1 MTIRHQSY
9 FHTVIEHDVRHMRGR
24 ELIFTFDIYVRK
36 ITSDR
41 GAVSIN
47 ETILASVFLIK
58 ALRRML
64 INRLSKQFDALIWM
78 GTRASIGLN
87 IPHGTRLVLH

>member
-1 MTIRHQSY
+1 M
-9 FHTVIEHDVRHMRGR
+9 
-24 ELIFTFDIYVRK
+24 
-36 ITSDR
+36 TSDR
-41 GAVSIN
+41 DAVSIN

-78 GTRASIGLN
+78 GNAELRSG
-87 IPHGTRLVLH
+87 